1 MYIKKPKMNLNA
13 SIVINK
19 QSTSFAVQE
28 ADDEPL
34 PHFTFL
40 LSAL

>member
-1 MYIKKPKMNLNA
+1 MNLNA

-19 QSTSFAVQE
+19 QSQSTSFAVQE